1 MALIYRGRTAQ
12 PSSIAETVDTGL
24 KGKFLGQSF
33 AIKAINQPAT
43 RASKLMHYRG
53 IAY

>member
-12 PSSIAETVDTGL
+12 PSEIAETVDTGL

-33 AIKAINQPAT
+33 PIKSINVPDK

-53 IAY
+53 VAY

>member
-1 MALIYRGRTAQ
+1 MALIYRGLTAQ
-12 PSSIAETVDTGL
+12 PSGIAETLDTGL

-33 AIKAINQPAT
+33 AIKSGNRPAN
-43 RASKLMHYRG
+43 RASKLMQYRG

>member
-1 MALIYRGRTAQ
+1 MELIYRGRTAL
-12 PSSIAETVDTGL
+12 PSGIAEMVDTGL

-33 AIKAINQPAT
+33 PIKSINQPAN

-53 IAY
+53 VAY

>member
-1 MALIYRGRTAQ
+1 MALVYRGRTAQ
-12 PSSIAETVDTGL
+12 PSGIAETVDTGL

-33 AIKAINQPAT
+33 PIKSTNRSAD

-53 IAY
+53 VAY